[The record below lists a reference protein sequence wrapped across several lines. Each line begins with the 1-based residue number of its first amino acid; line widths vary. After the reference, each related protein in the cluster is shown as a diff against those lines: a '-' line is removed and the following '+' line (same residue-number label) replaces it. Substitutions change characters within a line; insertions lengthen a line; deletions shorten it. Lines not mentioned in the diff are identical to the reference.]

1 MTSSAQR
8 LGDDHPDIAD
18 NAQEVINDAANHP
31 WVEKAARVGYAA
43 NAVMHLLIGV
53 VALRL
58 ATGGS
63 GAADQGGALGMLTQN
78 SWGKLL
84 LGLGAF
90 GWAALAFW
98 QVGEACL
105 SFHETK
111 TRLKAVA
118 KAITY
123 AVLSF
128 MCVTTLLNGKS
139 PSSKQQNATM
149 AGRVMEHSW
158 GVGLVALTG
167 AVVVGVGLY
176 HVVKGVRE
184 KFFEDLQR
192 DPGRWAELSGV
203 VGYALKGMAL
213 SLMTRRTP
221 EDSTP
226 RCTACSKSPWA
237 RAWWERSAPVSSRS
251 PSTPRRAR
259 GTRASE
265 APTRATSSVATRQ

>member
-31 WVEKAARVGYAA
+31 WVERAARVGYAA

-139 PSSKQQNATM
+139 PSSKQQNTTM
-149 AGRVMEHSW
+149 TGQLMEHAW

-176 HVVKGVRE
+176 HVVKGVKE

-192 DPGRWAELSGV
+192 DPGRLAELSGV
-203 VGYALKGMAL
+203 VGYALKGLAL
-213 SLMTRRTP
+213 VLTGVFFANGALTH
-221 EDSTP
+221 DAKDTGGLD
-226 RCTACSKSPWA
+226 TALHRLLQKPLGACMVGAIGAGFIAFALYSAA
-237 RAWWERSAPVSSRS
+237 RLRY
-251 PSTPRRAR
+251 AR
-259 GTRASE
+259 
-265 APTRATSSVATRQ
+265 V